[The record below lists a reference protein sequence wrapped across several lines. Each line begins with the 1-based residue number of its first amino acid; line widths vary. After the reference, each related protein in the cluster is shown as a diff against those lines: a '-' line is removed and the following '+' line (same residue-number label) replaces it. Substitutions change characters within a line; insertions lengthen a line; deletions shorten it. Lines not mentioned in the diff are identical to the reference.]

1 MKCALAAMG
10 FIDGDIQYNKSVI
23 IDTMK
28 NYSDTADI
36 VIFGEAFLQGFYCAD
51 FNVEHDEKIA
61 VSRSDSIITEI
72 CSAAEKYKLAVSF
85 GFIEKEGDLFYSSQ
99 LTVDQAGKVI
109 DLYRRVSPGWKESFA
124 DEHYREGEEF
134 HSFLFLDRK
143 VVVGLCGDLWF
154 DTNIDRINKLHPDI
168 VFWPVYTDFNE
179 HEWNTSEKLEY
190 AAQAGRIKSKVLYVN
205 SLCKDREADDIARGG
220 AALFA
225 GMTCTPR
232 LLKKEANSIP
242 ITPPP
247 IMASEAGSSLLSKAS
262 RCVQKG
268 TVSTPGIGGMNVSEP
283 VHKIRFSHS

>member
-1 MKCALAAMG
+1 MKVKLSNNLLVAVLQAMLAVCRRLGNMKCALAAMG
-10 FIDGDIQYNKSVI
+10 FIDGDLQHNKRVI

-190 AAQAGRIKSKVLYVN
+190 AAQAGRINSKVLYVN
-205 SLCKDREADDIARGG
+205 SLCKDREADDIAKGG
-220 AALFA
+220 AVLFA
-225 GMTCTPR
+225 GGR
-232 LLKKEANSIP
+232 IEAEIP
-242 ITPPP
+242 
-247 IMASEAGSSLLSKAS
+247 SGQE
-262 RCVQKG
+262 
-268 TVSTPGIGGMNVSEP
+268 GILVVE
-283 VHKIRFSHS
+283 V

>member
-1 MKCALAAMG
+1 ML
-10 FIDGDIQYNKSVI
+10 
-23 IDTMK
+23 
-28 NYSDTADI
+28 
-36 VIFGEAFLQGFYCAD
+36 L
-51 FNVEHDEKIA
+51 
-61 VSRSDSIITEI
+61 
-72 CSAAEKYKLAVSF
+72 
-85 GFIEKEGDLFYSSQ
+85 Q
-99 LTVDQAGKVI
+99 LTVDQTGKVV

-179 HEWNTSEKLEY
+179 HEWNISEKLEY

-225 GMTCTPR
+225 GGR
-232 LLKKEANSIP
+232 IEAEIP
-242 ITPPP
+242 
-247 IMASEAGSSLLSKAS
+247 SGQE
-262 RCVQKG
+262 
-268 TVSTPGIGGMNVSEP
+268 GILVVE
-283 VHKIRFSHS
+283 V

>member
-10 FIDGDIQYNKSVI
+10 FIDGDLQYNKRVI

-28 NYSDTADI
+28 KYSDTADI

-61 VSRSDSIITEI
+61 VTRNDSLITEI
-72 CSAAEKYKLAVSF
+72 CSAAEEYKIAVSF

-99 LTVDQAGKVI
+99 LTVDRTGNVI

-190 AAQAGRIKSKVLYVN
+190 AAQAGRINSKVLYVN
-205 SLCKDREADDIARGG
+205 SLCKDREADDIAKGG

-225 GMTCTPR
+225 GGR
-232 LLKKEANSIP
+232 IEAEIP
-242 ITPPP
+242 
-247 IMASEAGSSLLSKAS
+247 SGQE
-262 RCVQKG
+262 
-268 TVSTPGIGGMNVSEP
+268 GILVVE
-283 VHKIRFSHS
+283 V